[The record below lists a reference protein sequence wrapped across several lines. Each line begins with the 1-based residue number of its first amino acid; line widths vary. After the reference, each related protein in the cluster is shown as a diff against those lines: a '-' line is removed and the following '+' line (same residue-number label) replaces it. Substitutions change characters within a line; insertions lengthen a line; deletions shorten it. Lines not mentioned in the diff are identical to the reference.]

1 MQTRCDI
8 ESTIKTERFLCEG
21 IRYKYE
27 LRSFE
32 GKNVAS
38 FGITLYEIFVETYNS
53 GKRSYY
59 RTGGLF
65 SDKEKALRF
74 FDLLIRNLVT
84 PHNLPY
90 LIEDSFSF

>member
-1 MQTRCDI
+1 MQTECEI
-8 ESTIKTERFLCEG
+8 ESTIKTEEIIYNG
-21 IRYKYE
+21 VIYRYK

-38 FGITLYEIFVETYNS
+38 FGITLYEILVEMWDE
-53 GKRSYY
+53 GDKSYY

-74 FDLLIRNLVT
+74 FDLLTRSLVT
-84 PHNLPY
+84 PGNLPY
-90 LIEDSFSF
+90 VIEDSFSF